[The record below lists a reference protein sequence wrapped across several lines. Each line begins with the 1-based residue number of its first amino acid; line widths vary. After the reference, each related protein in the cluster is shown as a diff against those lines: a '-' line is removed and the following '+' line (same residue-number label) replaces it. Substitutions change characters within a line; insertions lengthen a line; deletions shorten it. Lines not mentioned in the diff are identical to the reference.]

1 MISVSWR
8 GTAAGRRFYAVG
20 VNPRAASL
28 NQVRVRGYWV
38 LVFGLSAALAVLVGT
53 ALAGFAGGDPNAGS
67 PYLFESLAAVV
78 IGGYGRDRHLRNK
91 V

>member
-1 MISVSWR
+1 M
-8 GTAAGRRFYAVG
+8 
-20 VNPRAASL
+20 
-28 NQVRVRGYWV
+28 
-38 LVFGLSAALAVLVGT
+38 FGLSAALAVLVGT